1 MPCFCFCCETWLDH
15 GFPSYCM
22 FISKFACNPMFSF
35 FFHLSQLQ
43 PAIFQWHTISLRA
56 KVEGIKKI
64 KQNKY
69 LFLYVPFC
77 FLFSFS
83 IFIIIAT
90 DSNYSFCYYNTR
102 IYDKNMAWKKYR
114 ESDWGPYT
122 IFVVQSSAHAGII
135 NSTTVY
141 DDDEGL
147 FSFSFSD
154 CVEKKLN
161 CVTSNFSTRISN
173 THAYSPLCMHSQK

>member
-1 MPCFCFCCETWLDH
+1 MQSNVFVFLPPLSTAAGDF
-15 GFPSYCM
+15 SMAYN
-22 FISKFACNPMFSF
+22 FIKSK
-35 FFHLSQLQ
+35 
-43 PAIFQWHTISLRA
+43 RRRD
-56 KVEGIKKI
+56 KKI